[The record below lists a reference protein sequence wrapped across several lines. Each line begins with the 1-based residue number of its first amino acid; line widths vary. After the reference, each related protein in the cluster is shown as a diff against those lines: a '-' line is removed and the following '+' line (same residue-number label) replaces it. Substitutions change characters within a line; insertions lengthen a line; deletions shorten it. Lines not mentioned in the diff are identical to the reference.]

1 MVVPNHR
8 YYIRRINYRTASRF
22 SHGTIVTL
30 MFNEPGTHVFDN
42 AYIELRNEESFLRRQ
57 KHSSL
62 TLMATGG
69 PTLIEV
75 SRNV

>member
-8 YYIRRINYRTASRF
+8 YYIRRINYRTACRF

-42 AYIELRNEESFLRRQ
+42 AHIELKNEE
-57 KHSSL
+57 
-62 TLMATGG
+62 ATKTFFIDTNGDG
-69 PTLIEV
+69 RSNLD
-75 SRNV
+75 